1 MCISVQQR
9 SWAQEHWTILHSVRG
24 SSLTAALFK
33 VSLPLYSTFIYHSCV
48 SGLLSAAHSHTFKQ
62 ETNGEFMSVL
72 FIRCLHAKGLGYV
85 VFWIS
90 NGSYLMCY
98 SKSYLGFILLTLQP
112 WKFHHSSGLKYNHG
126 LDGFICSLC
135 QILRVSWGPVP
146 GWEWKCAHIRLVYKC
161 MEEMGS
167 GID

>member
-33 VSLPLYSTFIYHSCV
+33 VSLPLYSAFIYHSCV

-72 FIRCLHAKGLGYV
+72 FIRCLHAKGYYV

-90 NGSYLMCY
+90 NRSYLMCY
-98 SKSYLGFILLTLQP
+98 RKSYLGFILLTLQP
-112 WKFHHSSGLKYNHG
+112 WKFHHSSGWEYSHG
-126 LDGFICSLC
+126 LDGFICSLS
-135 QILRVSWGPVP
+135 QILRGLVP
-146 GWEWKCAHIRLVYKC
+146 G
-161 MEEMGS
+161 
-167 GID
+167 